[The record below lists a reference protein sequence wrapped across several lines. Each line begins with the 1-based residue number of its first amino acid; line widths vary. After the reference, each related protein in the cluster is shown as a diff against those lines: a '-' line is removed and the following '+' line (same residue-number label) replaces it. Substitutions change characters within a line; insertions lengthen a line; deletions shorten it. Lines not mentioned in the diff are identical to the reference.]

1 MRVLVPRFTLLS
13 VIRKN
18 AWQATW
24 LALCWVIFAFSPL
37 ALAVDKSLDAPDDES
52 ENESQKGPL
61 VTRTSFG
68 KTPDGIETSLF
79 TCTNAN
85 GASMQVTD
93 YGARLV
99 SLSVPDRQKQFAN
112 VTLGFDS
119 VDKYVAHTA
128 YFGCTTGRFANR
140 IARGRFKL
148 DGKEYKLATNNGPNH
163 LHGGVK
169 GFDRQVWKSE
179 PVNLPDASGVRFS
192 LESKDGDEGYP
203 GTLETVVTILLTSEK
218 QDSLLKIQYVATTDK
233 PTVLNLTNHAYWNL
247 SGAGQGDILKHQFQ
261 IPATHYLAVDENLI
275 PTGTLAPVKG
285 TFMDFTTFQSI
296 ESRIPDTKFGSL
308 PLGFDHCF
316 VLKNPK
322 RELVVAA
329 RVEDPATGRTMEVST
344 TEPAVQFYTGNFLDG
359 DPKNG
364 GHKQHTAFCL
374 ETEHYPDSPN
384 RPEFPSVVLRPGVK
398 YEQTTIYKFG
408 AR

>member
-1 MRVLVPRFTLLS
+1 V
-13 VIRKN
+13 
-18 AWQATW
+18 A
-24 LALCWVIFAFSPL
+24 LALP
-37 ALAVDKSLDAPDDES
+37 ALARAVDDSLDTQPDES
-52 ENESQKGPL
+52 ENEEQKGPL

-68 KTPDGIETSLF
+68 KTPDGTETSLF
-79 TCTNAN
+79 TCTNAK

-99 SLSVPDRQKQFAN
+99 SLRVPDRQKQFED

-119 VDKYVAHTA
+119 VEKYVAHTA

-140 IARGRFKL
+140 IGKGRFKL

-169 GFDRQVWKSE
+169 GFDRQVWKAE
-179 PVNLPDASGVRFS
+179 PVQQPDAVGVKFS

-203 GTLETVVTILLTSEK
+203 GTLEAVVTLLLTNEN
-218 QDSLLKIQYVATTDK
+218 DLKIHYVATTDK

-247 SGAGQGDILKHQFQ
+247 AGAGAGEILAHRMQ
-261 IPATHYLAVDENLI
+261 IPATHYLAVDDNLI

-285 TFMDFTTFQSI
+285 TFMDFLEPQLI
-296 ESRIPDTKFGSL
+296 GSRIEKTKFGSL
-308 PLGFDHCF
+308 PVGYDHCY

-322 RELVVAA
+322 RELVLAA
-329 RVEDPATGRTMEVST
+329 SVEDPGSGRVMEVRT

-359 DPKNG
+359 DSKNG

-374 ETEHYPDSPN
+374 ETQHYPDSPN
-384 RPEFPSVVLRPGVK
+384 RPEFPSVVLRPGAK
-398 YEQTTIYKFG
+398 YESTTVYTFKVK
-408 AR
+408 